1 MLFVKAK
8 MENWLTEREEREEW
22 YGNPGN
28 QRGYARNVGG
38 VVKNAWNKCDD
49 VENQGG
55 NLGKAVEMTPN
66 SSGNDK
72 LKEWREIKKK
82 KKKAYL

>member
-1 MLFVKAK
+1 M
-8 MENWLTEREEREEW
+8 
-22 YGNPGN
+22 
-28 QRGYARNVGG
+28 GG
-38 VVKNAWNKCDD
+38 VVKNACDD
-49 VENQGG
+49 VQNQGG

-82 KKKAYL
+82 KKKN

>member
-1 MLFVKAK
+1 
-8 MENWLTEREEREEW
+8 MENWWTEREECEEW

-38 VVKNAWNKCDD
+38 VVKNACDD
-49 VENQGG
+49 VQNQGG

-82 KKKAYL
+82 KKKLNTFVKI

>member
-1 MLFVKAK
+1 M
-8 MENWLTEREEREEW
+8 
-22 YGNPGN
+22 
-28 QRGYARNVGG
+28 GG
-38 VVKNAWNKCDD
+38 VVKNTWDRCDD
-49 VENQGG
+49 LENQGG

-82 KKKAYL
+82 KKKKKAYF

>member
-1 MLFVKAK
+1 
-8 MENWLTEREEREEW
+8 MENWWTEREECEEW

-38 VVKNAWNKCDD
+38 VVKNACDD
-49 VENQGG
+49 VQNQGG

-82 KKKAYL
+82 KKKSIFVKI

>member
-1 MLFVKAK
+1 
-8 MENWLTEREEREEW
+8 MENWWTEREECEEW
-22 YGNPGN
+22 YGNPCN

-38 VVKNAWNKCDD
+38 VVKNACNKCDD

-72 LKEWREIKKK
+72 LKKRREIKKK
-82 KKKAYL
+82 QKKKNTFVKI

>member
-1 MLFVKAK
+1 M
-8 MENWLTEREEREEW
+8 
-22 YGNPGN
+22 
-28 QRGYARNVGG
+28 GG
-38 VVKNAWNKCDD
+38 VVKNACDD
-49 VENQGG
+49 VQNQGG

-82 KKKAYL
+82 KKKKN

>member
-1 MLFVKAK
+1 M
-8 MENWLTEREEREEW
+8 
-22 YGNPGN
+22 
-28 QRGYARNVGG
+28 GG

-55 NLGKAVEMTPN
+55 SLGKAVEMTPN

-72 LKEWREIKKK
+72 LNEWREIKKK
-82 KKKAYL
+82 KKHICKNLVSRS